1 MQWYGVAGLPRPTKT
16 FIRGEHLAAFAYMWY
31 KMALNRGDRLPM
43 SAINKGSFNRRDFL
57 KTAAAGTAAVAAFPT
72 GHAQAVYERGTS
84 ALPISP
90 EAELSGLPSAEI
102 FTADHTGSDFMVDVI
117 KSLGVDYAC
126 ANPGSSFRG
135 LHESI
140 INYGGNRS
148 PEFITC
154 CHEESSVAMAHGYA
168 KIEGKPLLVM
178 AHGTVGLQH
187 AAMAVYNAYCDR
199 VPVLIVGGNIIDAT
213 KRISQVEWAHS
224 VQDAAAILRDY
235 VKWDDLPISLPH
247 FAESTVRAYK
257 IAMTPPMMPVLLIV
271 DAELQENPIPT
282 DAPLTVPRLTPTG
295 PPQGD
300 SGSVDE
306 AARLLVAAEKPV
318 VIAGRAART
327 PAGLSYLI
335 ELSETLQI
343 PVIDQMDRMNFPSR
357 HPLNHTE
364 RGHELVTDADVILG
378 LEVNDFWGT
387 MHSFRDQLQRTSRT
401 VVRPGVK
408 TISINSANLFVK
420 SNYQNFQRYAEID
433 VDIPADAEATMPSLT
448 ESIKRYLTAS
458 RRQAFAERGAK
469 LAAARGESLDRAR
482 DAAAYAWD
490 ASPIS
495 TARLCAELWAQI
507 KNEDWSLVSTVG
519 FVSRWPL
526 RLWAFEKHYQ
536 YIGGAG
542 GYGIGYNA
550 PASVGAALA
559 NRKYG
564 RFSVNIQCD
573 GDLMYAPGI
582 LWTAA
587 HHRIPLL
594 TVMHNNRAYH
604 QEVMQVQILANR
616 HSRGIDRAGIGT
628 TIADPSIHYA
638 KLAQSMGVYAEGPIS
653 DPKDLGP
660 AIARAVQVV
669 KRGEPALV
677 DVLTQPR

>member
-1 MQWYGVAGLPRPTKT
+1 MGQHKKSSV
-16 FIRGEHLAAFAYMWY
+16 
-31 KMALNRGDRLPM
+31 D
-43 SAINKGSFNRRDFL
+43 RRDFL
-57 KTAAAGTAAVAAFPT
+57 KNAAIGAAILGSAPATPALPPVPET
-72 GHAQAVYERGTS
+72 RPPSAV
-84 ALPISP
+84 PISP
-90 EAELSGLPSAEI
+90 EAEARAGSGAEVL
-102 FTADHTGSDFMVDVI
+102 TADRTGSDFMVDVI
-117 KSLGVDYAC
+117 KSLNINYVC

-140 INYGGNRS
+140 INYGGNRN

-154 CHEESSVAMAHGYA
+154 CHEESSVGMAHGYA
-168 KIEGKPLLVM
+168 KIEGKPLLIM

-199 VPVLIVGGNIIDAT
+199 VPVIIVGGNIIDAT

-235 VKWDDLPISLPH
+235 VKWDDLPVSLPH

-257 IAMTPPMMPVLLIV
+257 LAMTPPMMPVLLIV
-271 DAELQENPIPT
+271 DGELQENPIPN
-282 DAPLTVPRLTPTG
+282 DASFPIPRLTPTG

-300 SGSVDE
+300 YGSVNE
-306 AARLLVAAEKPV
+306 AARLLVAAENPV
-318 VIAGRAART
+318 LIAGRSART
-327 PAGLSYLI
+327 PAGIDHLK
-335 ELSETLQI
+335 ELAETLQI

-357 HPLNHTE
+357 HPLNQTE
-364 RGHELVTDADVILG
+364 RGREVIAEADVILG
-378 LEVNDFWGT
+378 LEINDFWGAV
-387 MHSFRDQLQRTSRT
+387 HSFRDQMERTSRPIT
-401 VVRPGVK
+401 RAGVR
-408 TISINSANLFVK
+408 TISINSANLFMK
-420 SNYQNFQRYAEID
+420 SNYQNFQRYPEID
-433 VDIPADAEATMPSLT
+433 VDIPADAEATLPSLI
-448 ESIKRYLTAS
+448 ESVKRQLDANRKS
-458 RRQAFAERGAK
+458 AFANRGAK
-469 LAAARGESLDRAR
+469 LAAAHDHSQQQTR

-495 TARLCAELWAQI
+495 TARLSAELWAQI

-519 FVSRWPL
+519 FLSRWPL
-526 RLWAFEKHYQ
+526 RLWDFQKHYQ

-559 NRKYG
+559 NRMYG
-564 RFSVNIQCD
+564 RLSVNLQCD
-573 GDLMYAPGI
+573 GDLMYAPGV

-604 QEVMQVQILANR
+604 QEVMQVQIMADR
-616 HSRGIDRAGIGT
+616 HSRGIDRATIGT
-628 TIADPSIHYA
+628 TISDPPIDYA
-638 KLAQSMGVYAEGPIS
+638 KLAQSMGVCGEGPIS

-660 AIARAVQVV
+660 AITRAIQVV
-669 KRGEPALV
+669 KRGEPALL